1 MPVTGLSNFYYAKYA
16 NNGGTVT
23 YSDGGSLGK
32 ATTVNIAVT
41 TSSSKFYADNAVA
54 DVDRTFASGTIT
66 VGTSGLGQDVSKAIL
81 GVREATISDI
91 DGVTDSTAKELI
103 FDDTQDAPYLGFGL
117 VEQGRADGKTY
128 HRAVVLCKVAFSTP
142 ADAANTRGEQIEWQT
157 PTIEGEILRSDAAG
171 HAWKMEATFT
181 TEAQAVAYIKARLSI
196 E

>member
-54 DVDRTFASGTIT
+54 DVDRTFSSGTIT
-66 VGTSGLGQDVSKAIL
+66 VGTSGLSQDVSKAIH
-81 GVREATISDI
+81 GVREATISAI
-91 DGVTDSTAKELI
+91 DGVTDDAAKELI

-117 VEQGRADGKTY
+117 VEQGRDDGKTY
-128 HRAVVLCKVAFSTP
+128 HRAVVLCKVAFNIPS
-142 ADAANTRGEQIEWQT
+142 DAANTRGETIEWQT

-171 HAWKMEATFT
+171 HAWKTEATFT
-181 TEAQAVAYIKARLSI
+181 TEAQAVAYIKSRLSI